1 MGARLKRQRE
11 TIALLTLKKK
21 AKEEGERGSG
31 KGQNRQLVSPT
42 CSYLF
47 KCIADNSQL
56 SPSASM
62 KRQQFS
68 N

>member
-21 AKEEGERGSG
+21 AEEEGERGSR

-42 CSYLF
+42 CSYLS
-47 KCIADNSQL
+47 KCIADNFQL